1 MSVTI
6 VVGDNE
12 HEWNRK
18 RPEPDFAV
26 YVQDFDDDY
35 HRESHEPSSDLE
47 RQVRRIQ
54 RRYRKLDKYLVA
66 VAAYNEYMV
75 YIVEKNGGPDLYKLK
90 AKEGLIQDFIPPKP
104 RLRQNAMNNFLM
116 KHKIVLSNVDIKKI
130 KPEKLEDAVSKY
142 LYDPDEISEVSDGLM
157 VLPDEENVLSKKL
170 TKRAEREMEGSD
182 GRELS
187 RISSI
192 ARLEAFHL
200 NKRQVVQED
209 VYEKMHEISMTA
221 LLNGEYEDPSDYNPL
236 ESVNYRGRYV
246 TAEMRD
252 QLEFYATL
260 NDAGWNALKIQRK
273 QTGAKVSSTSN
284 RVNRLLRDE
293 SKSLKRNSKKS
304 KKKKKKVGN
313 FLSALSEKSGY
324 ASFEDYQKEV
334 FSMTTNNSSD
344 Y

>member
-1 MSVTI
+1 MSVKI

-26 YVQDFDDDY
+26 YVQDFDNDDY

-75 YIVEKNGGPDLYKLK
+75 YLVEKNGGPDMFKLK
-90 AKEGLIQDFIPPKP
+90 QQQHLITDFIPPKP
-104 RLRQNAMNNFLM
+104 RLRQNALNNFLM
-116 KHKIVLSNVDIKKI
+116 KNKVVLSSVDLKKI
-130 KPEKLEDAVSKY
+130 DPQKLEDVVDRY
-142 LYDPDEISEVSDGLM
+142 LYDPEVHDDSEGLL
-157 VLPDEENVLSKKL
+157 VEPAEEGALRKKL
-170 TKRAEREMEGSD
+170 LKKAEHEMAGSD

-187 RISSI
+187 RISTI

-200 NKRQVVQED
+200 NRRQIVQED
-209 VYEKMHEISMTA
+209 VYEGLHEISMTA
-221 LLNGEYEDPSDYNPL
+221 LINGEYEDPDEYNPL
-236 ESVNYRGRYV
+236 QSVNYRGRYV
-246 TAEMRD
+246 TAEVKE

-260 NDAGWNALKIQRK
+260 NEAGWNAMKIQRK
-273 QTGAKVSSTSN
+273 QSGAKSSNTSS

-293 SKSLKRNSKKS
+293 SKSLKMKSKKS
-304 KKKKKKVGN
+304 KKKKKQVGN
-313 FLSALSEKSGY
+313 FLTALAEKSGRQ
-324 ASFEDYQKEV
+324 SFEDYQKEV
-334 FSMTTNNSSD
+334 FKMTTNNSSD